1 MYISDPKPK
10 QKVITRD
17 ELIEISARID
27 SQLKTLSDELEKQRD
42 EIEQIKDR
50 GFISRIAN
58 NNTRDLAKILL
69 NQNQQ
74 MENFLELVQSEVTL
88 IRESMQNRNEFFD
101 PIEVDSHLKESKI
114 ISSIALISSF
124 IAITIS
130 ILLRFFL

>member
-27 SQLKTLSDELEKQRD
+27 SQLKTLANELEKQRD
-42 EIEQIKDR
+42 DIEQIKDR

-101 PIEVDSHLKESKI
+101 PIEVDGHLKESKV

>member
-27 SQLKTLSDELEKQRD
+27 SQLKTLANELEKQRD
-42 EIEQIKDR
+42 DIEQIKDR

-58 NNTRDLAKILL
+58 NNTRDLAKVLL

-101 PIEVDSHLKESKI
+101 PIEVDGHLKESKV

>member
-27 SQLKTLSDELEKQRD
+27 SQLKTLANELEKQRD
-42 EIEQIKDR
+42 EDR

-58 NNTRDLAKILL
+58 NNTRDLAKVLL

-101 PIEVDSHLKESKI
+101 PIEVDGHLKESKV

>member
-27 SQLKTLSDELEKQRD
+27 SQLKMLSDELEKQRD